1 MAPKKDKGKSQALVI
16 SSESKSLAP
25 PISATELANRFTP
38 LGNEISSATYSSTLV
53 SPFDPFAVVS
63 LKPSGNVSK
72 PSFRKTSGYVALPF
86 PQYLFSIELER
97 SNVKSASSLAF
108 SYFPRGFH
116 WIYEHPLKNLSFYSN
131 ILILTNSV
139 QIGPIHDTLKDS
151 SKSFFIVSN
160 FLKLFLKRNGVF
172 TLPMKK
178 NFLDLASNIIIM
190 IILKLGPKFSYIK
203 LPRWII
209 LGSSLLIK
217 ISLGSF
223 LCGLQ
228 TGGLIM
234 VLIPDVLPL
243 NFVGTF
249 DLFRSL
255 YRIDS
260 YGSNFPI
267 ICHFAKMFQISWII
281 KWQYNIVGNHVER
294 QWYCKWWDKF
304 PRRDEVIEGVNR
316 MAQAPRA
323 QNVPLPSTISPK
335 PISAPATKALPAV
348 SPASSSTSLTKK
360 ERKKAL
366 YKQMMALEDEDSD
379 EEDSASSAP
388 IYDPQR
394 NLFGNSG
401 FGDEVPGLEDL

>member
-1 MAPKKDKGKSQALVI
+1 
-16 SSESKSLAP
+16 
-25 PISATELANRFTP
+25 

-131 ILILTNSV
+131 ILLLTNSV

-151 SKSFFIVSN
+151 SKIIFHRIKFFKVISE
-160 FLKLFLKRNGVF
+160 KEWGVF

-217 ISLGSF
+217 ISLGFF

-234 VLIPDVLPL
+234 VL
-243 NFVGTF
+243 
-249 DLFRSL
+249 SL
-255 YRIDS
+255 MS
-260 YGSNFPI
+260 
-267 ICHFAKMFQISWII
+267 CH
-281 KWQYNIVGNHVER
+281 
-294 QWYCKWWDKF
+294 
-304 PRRDEVIEGVNR
+304 
-316 MAQAPRA
+316 
-323 QNVPLPSTISPK
+323 
-335 PISAPATKALPAV
+335 
-348 SPASSSTSLTKK
+348 
-360 ERKKAL
+360 
-366 YKQMMALEDEDSD
+366 
-379 EEDSASSAP
+379 
-388 IYDPQR
+388 
-394 NLFGNSG
+394 
-401 FGDEVPGLEDL
+401 